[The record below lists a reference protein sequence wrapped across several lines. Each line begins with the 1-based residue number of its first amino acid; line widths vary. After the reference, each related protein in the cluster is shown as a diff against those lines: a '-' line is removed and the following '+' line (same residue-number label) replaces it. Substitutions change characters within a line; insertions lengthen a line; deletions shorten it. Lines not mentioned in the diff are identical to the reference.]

1 MQRHFLV
8 QRTDANDWYNKAKEF
23 LAENKCYP
31 LAVEV
36 SSDVDPATIFQQAL
50 ASLTATAGQELE
62 IDTAAQVVLVTADL
76 SNTKPSLERACMCK
90 CGPAATCCGSGSGH
104 TIE

>member
-8 QRTDANDWYNKAKEF
+8 QRTNADDWYVKAKEF

-31 LAVEV
+31 LELQVTT
-36 SSDVDPATIFQQAL
+36 DIDPATIFQQAL

-62 IDTAAQVVLVTADL
+62 IDSDATVVLVTADL
-76 SNTKPSLERACMCK
+76 SDGAPIERACMCK
-90 CGPAATCCGSGSGH
+90 CGPAATCSGSGSGQKFQ
-104 TIE
+104 